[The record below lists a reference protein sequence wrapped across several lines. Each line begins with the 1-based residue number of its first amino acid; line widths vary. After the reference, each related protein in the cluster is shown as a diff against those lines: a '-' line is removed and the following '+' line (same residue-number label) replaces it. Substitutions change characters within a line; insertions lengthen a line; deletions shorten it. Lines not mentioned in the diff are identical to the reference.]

1 MKLPT
6 LFALLLAACASHETH
21 LSAADFVP
29 TLPSF
34 RPHQATQPKD
44 LELTAVITSRT
55 ASSVTALSDAN
66 VVALPART
74 DGYVHQGDLLVQ
86 LDVSDLRTK
95 LSEAESSREKA
106 RGEAG
111 HAGALAAQASHK
123 AKVEGMLARTG
134 SSARESVTAAVA
146 DANAAG
152 AEQGAAAASIKA
164 ADIQIADAK
173 RLIEAANI
181 KSPMDGT
188 ISQIKVHVGE
198 GAHRGQT
205 LAKVFD
211 PSDPIV
217 KFALPHN
224 KRDLLKS
231 GDTVQMIV
239 GDHAVP
245 ATVTTVTDDHDAAI
259 DFFVVTAELSKTNR
273 PADVK
278 VGATGFVRIADK
290 GAVR

>member
-1 MKLPT
+1 
-6 LFALLLAACASHETH
+6 
-21 LSAADFVP
+21 
-29 TLPSF
+29 
-34 RPHQATQPKD
+34 
-44 LELTAVITSRT
+44 VITSRT
-55 ASSVTALSDAN
+55 ASSVTALSDGN
-66 VVALPART
+66 VVALPTHT
-74 DGYVHQGDLLVQ
+74 DAYVHQGDLLVQ

-95 LSEAESSREKA
+95 LSEAESAREKA

-111 HAGALAAQASHK
+111 HAGALAAQAAHK

-164 ADIQIADAK
+164 ADIQILDAK

-198 GAHRGQT
+198 MAHRGQT

-211 PSDPIV
+211 PADPVV

-224 KRDLLKS
+224 KRDLLRP

-239 GDHAVP
+239 ADRAVP
-245 ATVTTVTDDHDAAI
+245 AVVTTLTDDHDTAI

-273 PADVK
+273 PTDVK

>member
-6 LFALLLAACASHETH
+6 LFALLLAACASHETRR
-21 LSAADFVP
+21 SAADYIVHLP
-29 TLPSF
+29 TIKSHAP
-34 RPHQATQPKD
+34 TNPKD

-55 ASSVTALSDAN
+55 ASSVTALSDGN

-95 LSEAESSREKA
+95 LSEAESQREKA

-111 HAGALAAQASHK
+111 HAGALAAQAAHK

-134 SSARESVTAAVA
+134 SSALESVRAAQA

-152 AEQGAAAASIKA
+152 AEQGAAGASIKA

-198 GAHRGQT
+198 MAHRGQT

-211 PSDPIV
+211 PSDPVV

-224 KRDLLKS
+224 KRDLIKS
-231 GDTVQMIV
+231 GDTIQIIV
-239 GDHAVP
+239 GEHAVS
-245 ATVTTVTDDHDAAI
+245 ALVTTLTDDHDTAI

-278 VGATGFVRIADK
+278 VGATGYVRIADK
-290 GAVR
+290 GDVR